1 MIIIKI
7 LLAILKNDTISHV
20 SSSASGT
27 GVAILRNSMSSMSG
41 MSSSAT
47 GNGSGSNTSSS
58 ATSSHGIDS
67 DTIGN
72 TNMLVSTRS
81 DI

>member
-1 MIIIKI
+1 M
-7 LLAILKNDTISHV
+7 THE

-27 GVAILRNSMSSMSG
+27 GIAILRNSMSSMSG

-47 GNGSGSNTSSS
+47 GNGSGSNTSD
-58 ATSSHGIDS
+58 HGIDS

-72 TNMLVSTRS
+72 TNMLVSTRT
-81 DI
+81 DIWYGHTMTP

>member
-1 MIIIKI
+1 MT
-7 LLAILKNDTISHV
+7 AE

-27 GVAILRNSMSSMSG
+27 GIAILRNSMSSMSG

-47 GNGSGSNTSSS
+47 GNGIGSNTSSS
-58 ATSSHGIDS
+58 TTSDHGIDS

-72 TNMLVSTRS
+72 TNMLVSTRT
-81 DI
+81 DIWYGHTMTP